1 MLTRSGSCA
10 NERESFWYADYNTDV
25 TSSPLRGGTNM
36 KQRITDVDADEPIA
50 ALDTRTEK

>member
-1 MLTRSGSCA
+1 MA